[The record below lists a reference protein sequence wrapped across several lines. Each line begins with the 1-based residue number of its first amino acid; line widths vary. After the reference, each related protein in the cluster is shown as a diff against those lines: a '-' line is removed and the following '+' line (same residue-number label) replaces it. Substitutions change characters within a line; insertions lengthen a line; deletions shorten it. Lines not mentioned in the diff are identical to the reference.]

1 MRNTIIR
8 IITLISAFAMMLS
21 MCALESPSK
30 TIPIIIFIVSLGW
43 LLLFMLAN
51 KDATIEQ
58 ILGKWGRD

>member
-1 MRNTIIR
+1 MKNKILR
-8 IITLISAFAMMLS
+8 IITLISAFTMMLS
-21 MCALESPSK
+21 MCALEAPNK
-30 TIPIIIFIVSLGW
+30 TIPIIIFIVSLGQ